1 MVQVFAFKKWDIL
14 RCSYFHIED
23 DESKLMYL
31 MDVCFYETKFLVA
44 LKKLIPALTIFWLMI
59 YRV

>member
-1 MVQVFAFKKWDIL
+1 MVQVLRQKWDTL

-31 MDVCFYETKFLVA
+31 MDVCFCETKFLVA
-44 LKKLIPALTIFWLMI
+44 LKKLVPALTISWLMT

>member
-1 MVQVFAFKKWDIL
+1 MVQVLRQKWDTL

-31 MDVCFYETKFLVA
+31 MDVCFYEKKFS
-44 LKKLIPALTIFWLMI
+44 W
-59 YRV
+59 R

>member
-1 MVQVFAFKKWDIL
+1 MVQIFAYKKWDTL

-23 DESKLMYL
+23 DESKLMYT
-31 MDVCFYETKFLVA
+31 MDVCFSETKFLVA
-44 LKKLIPALTIFWLMI
+44 LKKLVPTLTIGSLT